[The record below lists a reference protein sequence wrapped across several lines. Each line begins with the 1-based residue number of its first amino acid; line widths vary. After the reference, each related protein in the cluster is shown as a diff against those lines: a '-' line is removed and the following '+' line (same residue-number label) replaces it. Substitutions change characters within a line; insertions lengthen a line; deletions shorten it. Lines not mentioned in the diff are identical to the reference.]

1 MGFSV
6 NQTVVADNG
15 RWGVIA
21 GFGLASWGPYAA
33 VRFGGTDF
41 PEPISLMNLDAA
53 HGVRT
58 PDLLFNRK
66 R

>member
-6 NQTVVADNG
+6 NQAVVADNG
-15 RWGVIA
+15 QWGVIA
-21 GFGLASWGPYAA
+21 GFGVADWGLYAA

-41 PEPISLMNLDAA
+41 PEPINLMNLDAA
-53 HGVRT
+53 NSVRT